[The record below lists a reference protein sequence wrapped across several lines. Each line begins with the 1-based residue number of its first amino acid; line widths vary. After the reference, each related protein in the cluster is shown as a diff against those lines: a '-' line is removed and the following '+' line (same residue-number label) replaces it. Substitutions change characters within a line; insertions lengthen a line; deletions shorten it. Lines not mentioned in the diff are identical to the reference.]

1 MAEEKKEVV
10 RTIYHII
17 IGSNEYIAT
26 YDKAKALELWNL
38 LSDNFFRIAKEGS
51 SYTSRY
57 EMDRAKKVDNLFMY
71 EGEISDSG
79 VVLGSINMYLYPD
92 EVSARKAKN
101 AFEKMKEVKPT
112 NGSKPIPF

>member
-17 IGSNEYIAT
+17 IGSNEYLAT

-38 LSDNFFRIAKEGS
+38 LSDNFFRIAREGN

-57 EMDRAKKVDNLFMY
+57 DMERANKDHSMFMY
-71 EGEISDSG
+71 EGEISESG
-79 VVLGSINMYLYPD
+79 TVLGSINMYLYPD
-92 EVSARKAKN
+92 AVSARKAKN

-112 NGSKPIPF
+112 GETESSPF